1 MNYDRFEVATVADLE
16 REGMKVVTV
25 AGQPIVVFASNG
37 GFYAVEDRC
46 PHMGFPLSKGTVK
59 DGILTCHW
67 HQARFDLCS
76 GCSFDRFADDTPV
89 FETSVDNGIVYVC
102 SQPRRAPDAAYFS
115 QGLVR
120 GMEQNSGFTI
130 ARSLV
135 MLRRLGIDWSTII
148 GQVAQF
154 ASSNGESFGTG
165 STILTIVAN
174 LQPRLTEQT
183 MLFAMFRAVREIAGQ
198 TMNAA
203 PRRPVGPLTAG
214 DHSMALLK
222 RWYRHWVQSRHG
234 DAAERVLLT
243 ALHRQ
248 ALETGADKVIVDL
261 TAGAATD
268 RIYDSGGHLLDNV
281 NKMMELL
288 DHVGWE
294 QAEATYPLL
303 TDAMASGRGAE
314 EASHWHHPIDIVTP
328 LRDVEA
334 RLPELLAAGAG
345 KSWQQDDSLLP
356 TLLGDD
362 PLAILAALEDALI
375 AGATPLQL
383 AQGVCYAAA
392 LRLARFG
399 LSNEVGDWFGPQHA
413 FITANAMHRLLQR
426 CTTPDVARG
435 VFHSAITVY
444 MDRFLNIPPAALPGE
459 AGGLDHLSTDANEL
473 LSAMLD
479 ALDRKDRT
487 ELLAELVSRYV
498 ELGHP
503 FDALV
508 DRLTYAT
515 VREDVNFHYF
525 QVLEAAVSQVA
536 DQPHAPQSAHILVGI
551 ARNLSAICPT
561 ARASLQLIT
570 VAGRLS
576 KGERVHEG

>member
-1 MNYDRFEVATVADLE
+1 MNHDRFEVATVAELE
-16 REGMKVVTV
+16 QEGMKVLT
-25 AGQPIVVFASNG
+25 ADGQPIVVFASNG
-37 GFYAVEDRC
+37 GFHAVEDRC

-89 FETSVDNGIVYVC
+89 FDTIVDNGIVYVY

-135 MLRRLGIDWSTII
+135 MLRRLEIDWSTII
-148 GQVAQF
+148 RQVAQF
-154 ASSNGESFGTG
+154 ASRNGNSFGTG

-174 LQPRLTEQT
+174 LQSRLTEQT
-183 MLFAMFRAVREIAGQ
+183 MLFAMFRAVREIAGE
-198 TMNAA
+198 TMNVA
-203 PRRPVGPLTAG
+203 PRRPAGPLTAG

-222 RWYRHWVQSRHG
+222 RWYRHWVKSRHG

-248 ALETGADKVIVDL
+248 VLETGIDKAIVDL
-261 TAGAATD
+261 IAGAATD

-281 NKMMELL
+281 NKVMELL

-345 KSWQQDDSLLP
+345 KNWQDDDSLLP

-362 PLAILAALEDALI
+362 PLAIIAALEDALI

-383 AQGVCYAAA
+383 ARVVCSAAG

-413 FITANAMHRLLQR
+413 FITANAMHAILQR
-426 CTTPDVARG
+426 CTTPDIARG
-435 VFHSAITVY
+435 VFHNAITVY

-459 AGGLDHLSTDANEL
+459 AGGLDHLSTDASEL
-473 LSAMLD
+473 LAAMLD
-479 ALDRKDRT
+479 ALDRKDQT

-508 DRLTYAT
+508 DRLMYAT

-536 DQPHAPQSAHILVGI
+536 DQPHTPQASHILVGI

-570 VAGRLS
+570 VAARLS